1 MKTIQLTALPIF
13 ARVAWGTGCHV
24 AKVPWT
30 GSAETFSEVCSGV
43 PIPVLIAGGP
53 QGMPFYQTLEMVEE
67 ALSAGGAGVC
77 MGRQIFSATDS
88 VARINALRAVI
99 HGGVS
104 ADEVSASYLR

>member
-1 MKTIQLTALPIF
+1 
-13 ARVAWGTGCHV
+13 
-24 AKVPWT
+24 
-30 GSAETFSEVCSGV
+30 
-43 PIPVLIAGGP
+43 
-53 QGMPFYQTLEMVEE
+53 MVEE

-104 ADEVSASYLR
+104 ADEAASYLR